1 MPCAEPAALRPA
13 FRVLR
18 LQALLSKIAQALKG
32 ARPQERQEYGQS
44 IEGRNGKC
52 AVSDISVFD
61 RIGLR
66 PTAKNHAAF
75 IEKGEII

>member
-1 MPCAEPAALRPA
+1 MPCAEPAALPMGS
-13 FRVLR
+13 VL
-18 LQALLSKIAQALKG
+18 KKG